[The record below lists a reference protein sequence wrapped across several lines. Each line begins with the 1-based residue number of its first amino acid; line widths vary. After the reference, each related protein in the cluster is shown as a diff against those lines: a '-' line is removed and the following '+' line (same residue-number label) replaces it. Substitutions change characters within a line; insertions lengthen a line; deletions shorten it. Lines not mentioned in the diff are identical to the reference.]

1 MLELEARVGIQ
12 KAAKEYNV
20 PWQTIAQ
27 YKRRDRKAKRIAGAA
42 AGQTA
47 AQQTVFPKLPEA
59 PEDEEGL
66 RIQNAVLRERAA
78 ELEARAEQLK
88 RALEALG

>member
-1 MLELEARVGIQ
+1 ML
-12 KAAKEYNV
+12 
-20 PWQTIAQ
+20 
-27 YKRRDRKAKRIAGAA
+27 
-42 AGQTA
+42 
-47 AQQTVFPKLPEA
+47 PKLPEA